1 MKKVLISISLIALV
15 AGCKVLSLTKKPSIS
30 HFSVAGIVVLMDN
43 KPFAELQAI
52 TYSLD
57 GGEMV
62 REMNFKLF
70 KNGNQ
75 EDVEGLI
82 YFLHER
88 NKDEE
93 IEVEFDINEGS
104 ELIKL

>member
-1 MKKVLISISLIALV
+1 MKRILISISLIALV
-15 AGCKVLSLTKKPSIS
+15 AGCKVFAVAKKPKTD
-30 HFSVAGIVVLMDN
+30 HFTVEGKMVLMDK

-70 KNGNQ
+70 RNGDQ
-75 EDVEGLI
+75 ADVEGLI

-104 ELIKL
+104 EIIKL